1 MNAIDAE
8 PTISRRRARLVVQ
21 CACDLL
27 GIEFAQAPA
36 ELHVPLSVT
45 EFEAELRLR
54 FGDAYP
60 ELVFRTD
67 STLERARLDRR
78 SLKGLPKVV
87 LRQGAP
93 CRRPGPGLHSLAQP
107 MRSPA

>member
-8 PTISRRRARLVVQ
+8 PTISRRRARLVVL

-27 GIEFAQAPA
+27 GIELAHAPA
-36 ELHVPLSVT
+36 ELHVPLSVS
-45 EFEAELRLR
+45 EFEAQLRQR
-54 FGDAYP
+54 YGDAYP

-78 SLKGLPKVV
+78 SLKDLPKVV

-93 CRRPGPGLHSLAQP
+93 CRRPGLGVHSLAQP
-107 MRSPA
+107 MRGSA